1 MRKSLTRK
9 ERLKKGSQISGVFK
23 SPNSVKN
30 SCIKIFYCRN
40 GLEWNRIAVTYKRG
54 YGNAVERN
62 RTKRL
67 VKEIYRNYKD
77 KISVG
82 HDFIFLVFKK
92 DISYR
97 EIEKSFFSLFKN
109 AGLIDDTEETA

>member
-9 ERLKKGSQISGVFK
+9 ERLKKGSEISGVFK

-40 GLEWNRIAVTYKRG
+40 KLEWNRIAVTFKRG

-62 RTKRL
+62 KTKRII
-67 VKEIYRNYKD
+67 KEIYRNYKD
-77 KISVG
+77 RLSLG

-92 DISYR
+92 DITYR

-109 AGLIDDTEETA
+109 AGLINDTEETA